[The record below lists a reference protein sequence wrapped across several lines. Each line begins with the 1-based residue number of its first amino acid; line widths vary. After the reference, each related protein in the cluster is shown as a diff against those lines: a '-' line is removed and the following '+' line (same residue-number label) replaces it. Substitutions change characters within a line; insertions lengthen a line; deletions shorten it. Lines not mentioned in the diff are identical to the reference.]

1 MQSALVLTPVGARPS
16 FSVAQLPKA
25 GRASRTALVTRAA
38 AITADEVPDMSKRVS
53 TASELNISQIDRI
66 AASR

>member
-38 AITADEVPDMSKRVS
+38 AITADEVPDMGKRVS
-53 TASELNISQIDRI
+53 TASSPDVSQIGWL